1 MRQLEVLIKNLKEA
15 KSHLLNQIDPSL
27 LNAKNDFQSYKAQI
41 LKKRK
46 ALLGLELKIQKLQS
60 PLKRKSKKP

>member
-60 PLKRKSKKP
+60 QLKRKSKKP